1 LALLTDLVVFWMVNL
16 DPAAEPEVQLG
27 AKAPENNFV
36 APASRHSEDLQGLDP
51 TIMLKK
57 NEKM

>member
-1 LALLTDLVVFWMVNL
+1 MMNL
-16 DPAAEPEVQLG
+16 DPAAEPEVQLW
-27 AKAPENNFV
+27 AKAPEDNFV

-51 TIMLKK
+51 TIMLKM